1 MSYGYHPGIIF
12 NNKFFL
18 QKMNYIQYIP
28 VVVGL
33 VSKPEDYYSS
43 VRKHT
48 VLDASLEI
56 IFENPLLISY

>member
-1 MSYGYHPGIIF
+1 MSYGYHPAIIF
-12 NNKFFL
+12 SNKFLFRKL
-18 QKMNYIQYIP
+18 NYIHSIP
-28 VVVGL
+28 VVAGL

>member
-1 MSYGYHPGIIF
+1 
-12 NNKFFL
+12 
-18 QKMNYIQYIP
+18 MNYIHNIP
-28 VVVGL
+28 VIVGL

-43 VRKHT
+43 VRKHA